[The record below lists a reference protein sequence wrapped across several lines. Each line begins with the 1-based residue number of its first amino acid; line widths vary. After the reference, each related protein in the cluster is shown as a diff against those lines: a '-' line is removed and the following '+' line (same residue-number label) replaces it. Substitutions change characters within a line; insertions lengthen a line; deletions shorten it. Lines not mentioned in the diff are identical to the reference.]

1 MDQNNRRVQLS
12 RPCTVEDE
20 NKSFDREELSNR
32 RLEHQD
38 TSDIP
43 ASESHLKLPPINK
56 TAISPEPEIVRRT
69 PNALGPPINRAQ
81 ALRFHKIRRD
91 MTDYAEAP
99 YLPRRFRNSKH
110 SQYGTGSLDSSL
122 SRPYGISGAF
132 SPAPSRV
139 SHRSRMSE
147 SQFSAVHPLSIKSH
161 EDIYGGKTKWTK
173 TRITSKVGSLDN
185 YHHVP
190 GGGDKDVHEIQYHF
204 NAPNAI
210 SSQTKIVY
218 GPKRSKALHRRLEF
232 DSDHFERLPNLRFK
246 PKNVQ
251 SKCGS
256 LDNIGH
262 RPGGGTKAIF
272 TERMPRQDGFKHRR

>member
-1 MDQNNRRVQLS
+1 
-12 RPCTVEDE
+12 
-20 NKSFDREELSNR
+20 
-32 RLEHQD
+32 
-38 TSDIP
+38 
-43 ASESHLKLPPINK
+43 
-56 TAISPEPEIVRRT
+56 
-69 PNALGPPINRAQ
+69 
-81 ALRFHKIRRD
+81 

-99 YLPRRFRNSKH
+99 YLPRRFRNSKL

-122 SRPYGISGAF
+122 SRLPFYSLKIKILRKKTLRTYGISGAS

-139 SHRSRMSE
+139 SRRSRMSE

-210 SSQTKIVY
+210 SSQVKY
-218 GPKRSKALHRRLEF
+218 
-232 DSDHFERLPNLRFK
+232 
-246 PKNVQ
+246 
-251 SKCGS
+251 
-256 LDNIGH
+256 
-262 RPGGGTKAIF
+262 IF
-272 TERMPRQDGFKHRR
+272 FS